1 MATSRKRLWYV
12 DKLGKIGIIEESINA
27 VTKNGVTSD
36 WTSVTEAKPL
46 RIYAVSLAEDI
57 SMNTLD
63 GSFSEIPAQFHEAI
77 LYKVIANLYRDVRN
91 KQFDSAQYFDTEY
104 LEGVKRARKFSKS
117 NYTSTGFIKPQDF

>member
-1 MATSRKRLWYV
+1 MANTRKRLWYI
-12 DKLGKIGIIEESINA
+12 DKLGKLGIIEESVNA
-27 VTKNGVTSD
+27 VTKNGVTTN
-36 WTSVTEAKPL
+36 WTSITEAKPF
-46 RIYAVSLAEDI
+46 RIYATSLAEDI
-57 SMNTLD
+57 SINNLD

-104 LEGVKRARKFSKS
+104 SEGVKRARKFSKS